1 MMVLNREL
9 RLEDGEVLLVDKPK
23 GWTSFDVVNKIR
35 HLFHVRKVGHAGT
48 LDPMATGLLI
58 VCIGKKTKEIVQY
71 VGMEKEYD
79 AEMTLGGR
87 TESYDA
93 ETPVIEIRPVDGIT
107 AERVSEVLAQF
118 VGPQAQVPPMWSA
131 ASVGGTRLYKLAR
144 KGKVVERRPREI
156 VINSITQ
163 APVPLPLVRFTVVC
177 SKGTYVRG
185 LVNDMG
191 ERLGCGAYLS
201 ALVRTRIGPYR
212 LADAFS
218 MTDLE
223 ALRAAQ
229 GASPA

>member
-1 MMVLNREL
+1 MMVPSREL
-9 RLEDGEVLLVDKPK
+9 RLEEGEVLLVDKPK

-58 VCIGKKTKEIVQY
+58 VCIGKKTKEIVAY

-79 AEMTLGGR
+79 AEMTLGAR
-87 TESYDA
+87 TASYDA
-93 ETPVIEIRPVDGIT
+93 ETPVLETRPVDGIT
-107 AERVSEVLAQF
+107 PERVTEVLKGF

-156 VINSITQ
+156 VVHSIT
-163 APVPLPLVRFTVVC
+163 PTSVEVPLVRFTAVC

-191 ERLGCGAYLS
+191 EKLGCGAYLS

-212 LADAFS
+212 LGDAFS

-223 ALRAAQ
+223 ALGAAQ

>member
-9 RLEDGEVLLVDKPK
+9 HVEEGEVLLVDKPK

-35 HLFHVRKVGHAGT
+35 HLFRVRKVGHAGT

-58 VCIGKKTKEIVQY
+58 VCTGKKTKEIDGF
-71 VGMEKEYD
+71 VGMDKEYD
-79 AEMTLGGR
+79 AAMTLGGR
-87 TESYDA
+87 TASYDA
-93 ETPVIEIRPVDGIT
+93 DTPVLENRPVDGIT
-107 AERVSEVLAQF
+107 AERVTEVLRQF

-131 ASVGGTRLYKLAR
+131 VSVGGTRLYKLAR
-144 KGKVVERRPREI
+144 KGKEVERRPREI
-156 VINSITQ
+156 VVQSIT
-163 APVPLPLVRFTVVC
+163 PVSIAVPLVRFTVAC

-185 LVNDMG
+185 LVSDMG

-212 LADAFS
+212 LVDA
-218 MTDLE
+218 MTMKDLE